1 MKEMF
6 DWVPWFN
13 ELAKKIA
20 GGGQRYLDDRAREVD
35 WHGESPLPNADA
47 IDPLFFI
54 TVVANESG
62 KAESRSR
69 VFASLAEVF
78 EIHPLESDDSPDVW
92 HAPTSLRLFQY
103 DNPADPANREVVW
116 RLLRATVSG
125 SLDAETFESANGR
138 LRNISWAKL
147 TTTLALIDATSHLRL
162 SKGYPEAYGVAK
174 VAGEPRWTD
183 YQSRVAEARAN
194 FPGCELYEI
203 EMFARLQSSTNEGGQ
218 NLAVHRDRCWIATT
232 NASWM
237 DKVGNDHTSEF
248 HENHWLRVENSSDY
262 PVEQPEPGDV
272 MLARYGRDKGRGLG
286 VVYRNDYGQER
297 NPDERIHVL
306 WLNKRQCDFE
316 RPVQA
321 GAFAKASEHTLAAFR
336 QRTEYV
342 PTWSV
347 LEGVGREMAL
357 WSEFLE
363 VWPPDRV
370 RDISLEEYTNLNR
383 SDAFVYWLEKRTE
396 ALGSIWGG
404 SAFKFGIYRRAR
416 TDPKEPGGGR
426 ISGEEYAWM
435 RKYGETEEE
444 AFATV
449 RSRLTDV
456 INAAGAGNIDAI
468 DKIDFS
474 PAVKWKVAFL
484 YQNREDAG
492 LLAIYKEGR
501 LAARYKEAFPE
512 DEQPPPSQQ
521 HAALIKHYSWLGG
534 VLDISRRLWLDP
546 KEQAPPELLTT
557 SPSDTSADARYWLMS
572 LGRQSRRWPECYE
585 SGTAS
590 IGYDRYN
597 VGDLRQYGS
606 LEKVGRAIESDAG
619 SWPMHDRLALWEFSH
634 VMKPGDVIFV
644 KRGNDAIG
652 HGTVRSDYRY
662 DGTRD
667 SHQHVRDVEWESS
680 FPDGV
685 WVREKPLV
693 VKTLTDIT
701 KYPDQV
707 RAFEEAIQ
715 QASDGRPKAVHPR
728 NQILYGPPGT
738 GKTYNTVSHAL
749 AIVDGAKHNAEIT
762 EADRQRFRSLRFKR
776 AADSAPAEGRIAMVT
791 FHQNYAYEDF
801 VEGIRPALTT
811 TDEDQ
816 GAPTADL
823 DYELRSG
830 VFRTICTAAK
840 DTPNQNFVLVIDE
853 INRGNIPKIFGEL
866 ITLIEP
872 SRRLGADDETTVTL
886 PYSGDEFGVPDN
898 LYIIGTM
905 NTADRSIQQMDTALR
920 RRFTFVEMMPDAN
933 HDLIS
938 ENVDGVNCRKVLQVM
953 NERIALLLDREHQIG
968 HTYLLNVETME
979 QLADTFRNRVF
990 PLLQEYFYDDWRK
1003 IRAVL
1008 GDNVFV
1014 RERRLDDQGTK
1025 ALAEQFGH
1033 AEDDRVYERLSFS
1046 SDEWENSEQ
1055 YKKIYS
1061 SPKED

>member
-20 GGGQRYLDDRAREVD
+20 GGGQQYLDDRAREVD

-125 SLDAETFESANGR
+125 SLDAETFQSANGR
-138 LRNISWAKL
+138 LRNISWARL
-147 TTTLALIDATSHLRL
+147 TTTLALMDAASHLRL

-174 VAGEPRWTD
+174 VAGQPRWTD
-183 YQSRVAEARAN
+183 YQSRIAEARAN

-232 NASWM
+232 NASWR
-237 DKVGNDHTSEF
+237 DRVGNDHTSEF
-248 HENHWLRVENSSDY
+248 HENHWLRVENSSEY
-262 PVEQPEPGDV
+262 AVERPEPGDLI
-272 MLARYGRDKGRGLG
+272 LARYGRDKGRGIG
-286 VVYRNDYGQER
+286 VVYRNDYGKER
-297 NPDERIHVL
+297 NPKGRIHVL

-316 RPVQA
+316 TPVQA
-321 GAFAKASEHTLAAFR
+321 GAFAKASENTVGTFR
-336 QRTEYV
+336 RRTEYV
-342 PTWSV
+342 PTWNV

-357 WSEFLE
+357 WSHFLE

-370 RDISLEEYTNLNR
+370 RDMSLEDYTNLNR

-404 SAFKFGIYRRAR
+404 SAFKFGIYRRAQ

-426 ISGEEYAWM
+426 IFGDRYAWM
-435 RKYGETEEE
+435 DKYGETEEE

-449 RSRLTDV
+449 RTRLTDV
-456 INAAGAGNIDAI
+456 INAARTGNLEAI
-468 DKIDFS
+468 DRIDFS

-484 YQNREDAG
+484 YQSREDSR

-501 LAARYKEAFPE
+501 LAARYKEAFPDKE
-512 DEQPPPSQQ
+512 EPRPSQQ
-521 HAALIKHYSWLGG
+521 HAALIRHYSWLGG

-546 KEQAPPELLTT
+546 KEQPPP
-557 SPSDTSADARYWLMS
+557 SPTDRKYWLMS
-572 LGRQSRRWPECYE
+572 LGRRSSRWDTCYE
-585 SGTAS
+585 SGLAS
-590 IGYDRYN
+590 IGFDEHP
-597 VGDLRQYGS
+597 VGDLHKYAS
-606 LEKVGRAIESDAG
+606 LEEVGRAMEDVPG
-619 SWPMHDRLALWEFSH
+619 VDPYNTRLALWQFSNE
-634 VMKPGDVIFV
+634 MKPGDVIFV
-644 KRGNDAIG
+644 KRGQHDVVG
-652 HGTVRSDYRY
+652 HGTVSSDYRHFPARERHKHIRY
-662 DGTRD
+662 VNWQSSYPRGRPVEAG
-667 SHQHVRDVEWESS
+667 HQ
-680 FPDGV
+680 
-685 WVREKPLV
+685 LV
-693 VKTLTDIT
+693 NKTLTDVT
-701 KYPDQV
+701 RYAYLVTALKAAVGFVDGDVTP
-707 RAFEEAIQ
+707 AGEE
-715 QASDGRPKAVHPR
+715 HPL

-738 GKTYNTVSHAL
+738 GKTYGTVSHAL
-749 AIVDGAKHNAEIT
+749 AIVDGAKPNAEIT
-762 EADRQRFRSLRFKR
+762 EPDRQRFRSLRFER
-776 AADSAPAEGRIAMVT
+776 AADSAPAEGRVAMVT

-801 VEGIRPALTT
+801 VEGIRPALTP
-811 TDEDQ
+811 TDEGQD
-816 GAPTADL
+816 PTSAEL
-823 DYELRSG
+823 GYELRPG
-830 VFRTICTAAK
+830 IFRAICTAAK
-840 DTPNQNFVLVIDE
+840 DAPNRNFVLIIDE

-886 PYSGDEFGVPDN
+886 SYSGHDFGVPDN

-933 HDLIS
+933 HDLIP
-938 ENVDGVNCRKVLQVM
+938 EDVDGVNCRKMLRAM

-1008 GDNVFV
+1008 GDNAFV

-1055 YKKIYS
+1055 YKKIYAN
-1061 SPKED
+1061 PKED